1 MASDFMSTTPDTLH
15 LALLNRFLKGEAK
28 IPQMPEAAVRIR
40 KLLDNPLTSTEQL
53 ARVIN
58 GNPPLAA
65 YLMQFSSSP
74 LIRSARPCAS
84 LRDLLDRLGTR
95 QLADL
100 VLGFSLQHLFESTDP
115 MLLQIFRLRWRNARE
130 RAAHCAVLAQ
140 RTGIS
145 MDDAML
151 AGLLQDIGSLP
162 LLSELEHWPEV
173 PRDGAT
179 LVELCE
185 SLSGNLGALIL
196 KHWQL
201 PPTIIE
207 CARLY
212 GQWQREHDGSA
223 DMADL
228 VLLASALQ
236 AGHEPEE
243 PLPAQRKLGLE
254 QPLASLRE
262 ELADELNMWK
272 RLLA

>member
-1 MASDFMSTTPDTLH
+1 MTPDTMSNTTDTLR

-40 KLLDNPLTSTEQL
+40 KLLDNPMTSTEQL
-53 ARVIN
+53 VRVIN

-74 LIRSARPCAS
+74 LMRGSRPCGS

-115 MLLQIFRLRWRNARE
+115 QLLQAFRLRWRHARE

-140 RTGIS
+140 RAGVS

-162 LLSELEHWPEV
+162 LLSELENWPDV

-179 LVELCE
+179 LEELCE

-196 KHWQL
+196 TRWQL
-201 PPTIIE
+201 PPSIIE
-207 CARLY
+207 CSRLH
-212 GQWQREHDGSA
+212 GQWQREHDGTA

-228 VLLASALQ
+228 VLLASAMQ

-243 PLPAQRKLGLE
+243 PLPAQKKLGLE
-254 QPLASLRE
+254 QPLATLRE
-262 ELADELNMWK
+262 ELADELSMWK

>member
-1 MASDFMSTTPDTLH
+1 MSTITDTLR

-28 IPQMPEAAVRIR
+28 IPQMPEAAMRIR
-40 KLLDNPLTSTEQL
+40 KLLDNPMTSTEQL

-74 LIRSARPCAS
+74 LVRGNRPCAS
-84 LRDLLDRLGTR
+84 LRELLDRLGTR

-100 VLGFSLQHLFESTDP
+100 VLGFSLQHLFSSTDA
-115 MLLQIFRLRWRNARE
+115 LLQQVFRLRWRHARE

-140 RTGIS
+140 RTGLS

-151 AGLLQDIGSLP
+151 AGLLQDICSLP
-162 LLSELEHWPEV
+162 LLSELEHWPQV
-173 PRDGAT
+173 SRDAAT
-179 LVELCE
+179 LEGLCE

-196 KHWQL
+196 TRWQL
-201 PPTIIE
+201 PPAVVE
-207 CARLY
+207 CARQY
-212 GQWQREHDGSA
+212 GQWQREHDGPA
-223 DMADL
+223 DLADL

-236 AGHEPEE
+236 AAHEPEA
-243 PLPAQRKLGLE
+243 PLPAQIKLGLE
-254 QPLASLRE
+254 QPLATLRQELAE
-262 ELADELNMWK
+262 ELSLWK

>member
-1 MASDFMSTTPDTLH
+1 MSITTDTLR

-40 KLLDNPLTSTEQL
+40 KLLDNPMTSTEQL

-74 LIRSARPCAS
+74 LLRGSRPCAS
-84 LRDLLDRLGTR
+84 LRELLDRLGTR

-115 MLLQIFRLRWRNARE
+115 LLLQAFRLRWRNARE

-140 RTGIS
+140 RTGLS

-173 PRDGAT
+173 PREADT
-179 LVELCE
+179 LEELCE
-185 SLSGNLGALIL
+185 LLSGNLGALIL
-196 KHWQL
+196 TRWQL
-201 PPTIIE
+201 PSAVVE

-212 GQWQREHDGSA
+212 GQWQREHAGPA
-223 DMADL
+223 DLADL

-236 AGHEPEE
+236 AGHEPDE
-243 PLPAQRKLGLE
+243 PLPVQVKLGLQ
-254 QPLASLRE
+254 QPLASLRN
-262 ELADELNMWK
+262 ELADELAMWK
-272 RLLA
+272 RMLA

>member
-1 MASDFMSTTPDTLH
+1 MSNTTDTLR

-40 KLLDNPLTSTEQL
+40 KLLDNPMTSTEQL
-53 ARVIN
+53 VRVIN

-74 LIRSARPCAS
+74 LMRGSRPCGS

-115 MLLQIFRLRWRNARE
+115 LLLQAFRLRWRHARE

-140 RTGIS
+140 RAGVS

-162 LLSELEHWPEV
+162 LLSELENWPDV
-173 PRDGAT
+173 PRDSAT
-179 LVELCE
+179 LEELCE

-196 KHWQL
+196 TRWQL
-201 PPTIIE
+201 PPSIIE

-212 GQWQREHDGSA
+212 GQWQREHDGVA

-228 VLLASALQ
+228 VLLASAMQ

-243 PLPAQRKLGLE
+243 PLPVQKKLGLE
-254 QPLASLRE
+254 QPLATLRE
-262 ELADELNMWK
+262 ELADELSMWK